1 MSSTRSSRR
10 PTTSSRAPRSRR
22 GGAPSRRPGVHRG
35 VDGRFAL
42 EDLPALPGVVARL
55 LELDAREPTY
65 FDDVVAVAGEDPPLC
80 ARIIAAANTCASA
93 PAVPIVALRPAVARL
108 GVTQVSGIV
117 TAATLTEMFDGR
129 GTGRLWWHALAG
141 AAVARS
147 IAEQLGRP
155 ELAPATAYLAGL
167 LRDLG
172 RFIMLPQGAGEGF
185 GGGVAAEREHFGYDH
200 AQLGGE
206 ACRQWGFPGML
217 VDAVRH
223 HHAPDLASPRW
234 NSVAGWL
241 VRVVHVA
248 DIFVTEHF
256 FDDAFSGLAPAGK
269 RRAVEATLGRPLGNL
284 AAPAVKRLPALRTD
298 VDGLAVAIDLPP
310 RAPVPRAEEAP
321 VRQAS
326 VRAPRPV
333 GGGPSDPRHTA
344 TRAHAP

>member
-172 RFIMLPQGAGEGF
+172 HFIMLPQGAGEGF
-185 GGGVAAEREHFGYDH
+185 GGGVAAEREHFG
-200 AQLGGE
+200 
-206 ACRQWGFPGML
+206 
-217 VDAVRH
+217 
-223 HHAPDLASPRW
+223 
-234 NSVAGWL
+234 
-241 VRVVHVA
+241 
-248 DIFVTEHF
+248 
-256 FDDAFSGLAPAGK
+256 
-269 RRAVEATLGRPLGNL
+269 
-284 AAPAVKRLPALRTD
+284 
-298 VDGLAVAIDLPP
+298 
-310 RAPVPRAEEAP
+310 
-321 VRQAS
+321 
-326 VRAPRPV
+326 
-333 GGGPSDPRHTA
+333 
-344 TRAHAP
+344 